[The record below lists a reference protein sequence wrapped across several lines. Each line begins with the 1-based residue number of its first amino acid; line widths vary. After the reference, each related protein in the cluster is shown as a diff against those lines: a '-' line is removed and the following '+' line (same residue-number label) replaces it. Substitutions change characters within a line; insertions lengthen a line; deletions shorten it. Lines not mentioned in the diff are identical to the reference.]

1 MAWARATREPSQ
13 GGVRDS
19 PPAWHDERQLA
30 GWQSGLRLTRSNVPA
45 AWLLAT
51 RWDIVLSGIG
61 LSPAGRFVS
70 RPTQHSAG
78 QHLGYGV
85 TFAPPVPCRRMPA
98 RPDVWAG
105 GQEARQTRR
114 EPACGTPRCQRHV
127 RTPETLRS
135 PLCASVIPCHPLA
148 RGTCWPRTVTEVLA
162 ASGTSATW
170 RESIVAT
177 RRCRPTG
184 YWRAHAQSVQIDLAA
199 ASRVGASTA

>member
-105 GQEARQTRR
+105 GQGPGKRAGSQ
-114 EPACGTPRCQRHV
+114 PAV
-127 RTPETLRS
+127 RP
-135 PLCASVIPCHPLA
+135 
-148 RGTCWPRTVTEVLA
+148 G
-162 ASGTSATW
+162 ASGTSGRPKRSDRPYAHLSSPVILW
-170 RESIVAT
+170 HEVRAGRELS
-177 RRCRPTG
+177 RKCWLHRGHPRP
-184 YWRAHAQSVQIDLAA
+184 
-199 ASRVGASTA
+199 GASPLWRRDDAVPPAIGGRTLSPYRST